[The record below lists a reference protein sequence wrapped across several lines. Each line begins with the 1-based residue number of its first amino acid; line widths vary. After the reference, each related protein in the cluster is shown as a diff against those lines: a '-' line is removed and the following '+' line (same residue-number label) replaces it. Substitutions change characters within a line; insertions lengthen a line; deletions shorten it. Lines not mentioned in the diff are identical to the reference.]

1 MRYFFYANSFK
12 VRIIKS
18 KNANISIGVI
28 DRGNTNTS
36 YTRAATFYHG
46 GSKQIRDKSVSTK
59 TGGGF
64 K

>member
-46 GSKQIRDKSVSTK
+46 GSK
-59 TGGGF
+59 
-64 K
+64 